1 MKGIF
6 TNTIKTD
13 EDRRQIRIFLLL
25 DLLYVSLVFLWT
37 IFLPLSGSD
46 YLWFH
51 DTFFNQPMQGT
62 DLAIL
67 SLIFSYSSILF
78 RIVNFILLYILMVFL
93 FFITRFLTA
102 GPWWLGSLSAVL
114 FMSHPLTGPHV
125 VQINGYE
132 TLLPILI
139 NALPLLFFAHSI
151 YTQTSRFIFVWL
163 LSLFALLTY
172 PSSAPFVTIIGFGL
186 LLQNEIQGLIP
197 KQNVFMFLLT
207 LFPSLYFL
215 KFYQPPNS
223 FSLDF
228 LLQFSLL
235 IYPLG
240 WLPMT
245 QTLYHW
251 QNILPILYG
260 LTGILILVFI
270 SWKIKQKYLIL
281 FLWGTIF
288 LSMFSYQNPINL
300 SQPLQNSCALFPLFL
315 FCIVVSGIGGMI
327 QRQPRWKTSIVKIT
341 TLLCIVMMSSQIFLN
356 GLYAY
361 SSSRE
366 QQIAEAL
373 LTEAQ
378 KNNINEFILF
388 PASIEYRW
396 HKLNIFPALLK
407 KQLTFDSSTPQITV
421 FPYCKFYPDYNPDAE
436 LIVYRFSE
444 NALVIGI
451 TPTFVEYRHTYPSEF
466 MILDKRDTR
475 RYLNPK
481 NNTCVEFLKEEQ
493 TENVVI
499 RAEDKKLSKNLFL
512 WDNRE
517 KTYKLI
523 TFK

>member
-25 DLLYVSLVFLWT
+25 DLLYVSVVFLWT

-51 DTFFNQPMQGT
+51 DTFFNQPMQGS
-62 DLAIL
+62 DSVIL

-78 RIVNFILLYILMVFL
+78 RLVNFILLYTLMVFL

-114 FMSHPLTGPHV
+114 FMAHPLTESHV

-132 TLLPILI
+132 TLFPILI
-139 NALPLLFFAHSI
+139 NALPLLFFAHSV
-151 YTQTSRFIFVWL
+151 YTQTSRFIFVGL
-163 LSLFALLTY
+163 LSLVALLAY
-172 PSSAPFVTIIGFGL
+172 PSSAPFVIIIGFGL
-186 LLQNEIQGLIP
+186 LLQSKIQGPIP
-197 KQNVFMFLLT
+197 KQNILAFLLT
-207 LFPSLYFL
+207 LFPALHSL
-215 KFYQPPNS
+215 KFHLPPSS

-228 LLQFSLL
+228 IPQFSLL

-245 QTLYHW
+245 QSLYHW

-260 LTGILILVFI
+260 LVGIWLLVFV

-281 FLWGTIF
+281 FLWGTVF
-288 LSMFSYQNPINL
+288 LSMFSYKNQLNL
-300 SQPLQNSCALFPLFL
+300 SQPLENSSALFPLFL
-315 FCIVVSGIGGMI
+315 FCIVVSGICGII

-356 GLYAY
+356 SLYAY
-361 SSSRE
+361 SSFRE
-366 QQIAEAL
+366 QQIAESI

-396 HKLNIFPALLK
+396 HKLNIFPTLLK
-407 KQLTFDSSTPQITV
+407 KQLTLNSSSPQITV
-421 FPYCKFYPDYNPDAE
+421 FPYCKFYPNYNPDAE
-436 LIVYRFSE
+436 LIVYSFSE
-444 NALVIGI
+444 NALAIGI

-481 NNTCVEFLKEEQ
+481 YNTCVEFLKEGQ
-493 TENVVI
+493 TENVIV
-499 RAEDKKLSKNLFL
+499 RTEDKKLSKNLFL

-517 KTYKLI
+517 KKYKLI